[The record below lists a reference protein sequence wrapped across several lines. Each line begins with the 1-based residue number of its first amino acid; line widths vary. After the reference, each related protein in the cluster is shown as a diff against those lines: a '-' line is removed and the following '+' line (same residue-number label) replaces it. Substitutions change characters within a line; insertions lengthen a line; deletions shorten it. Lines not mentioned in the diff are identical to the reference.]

1 MTAPDF
7 IRDRSLPFAVGVAS
21 TMLLTA
27 LSARVGRARAEAGVP
42 YPYMYAERHDAE
54 KDSAK
59 HIFNCTQRAHQNTLE
74 WYPSFLLLLL
84 GASIEH
90 PAAAAVAGA
99 VWLASRWVFAEGYCT
114 GDPAKRNRGVFG
126 MLGLLALLGMSAKTA
141 VAMIV
146 A

>member
-21 TMLLTA
+21 TVFLTA

-74 WYPSFLLLLL
+74 WYPSFLLL
-84 GASIEH
+84 
-90 PAAAAVAGA
+90 
-99 VWLASRWVFAEGYCT
+99 RWVFAEGYCT